1 MNWTLEAVALPF
13 LFVLIAALSSRYA
26 IKAEANH
33 RFLVLTRSVF
43 IAAVLELVLILR
55 PNNAA
60 LLIASHALDM
70 LCACELAR
78 YAIVSLKG
86 FEGRFKNLNK
96 IILFTGWAMLLI
108 NLLLNGGDVFIETS
122 IRSAFAMFFLIEAI
136 AAQLFLQ
143 KNSGQFI
150 VMSMVYFMLLDAFIA
165 QYLFFSDILFVYAA
179 ATLMLFV
186 AFFYLEA
193 PIYRSLISS
202 EAEIEAARIASLES
216 ARKANAANRA
226 KSDFLANTSHE
237 IRTPMNAILGMNELI
252 LRECRDED
260 VRKAAHSIRKSGK
273 RLLDIINNILDIS
286 KIESGKMEIFESD
299 YHFVELINDCE
310 DSLVEDIRDKDLKLN
325 FTLDDNMPEHL
336 HGDDTHLRQVIMN
349 LLDNAVKYTEHGEI
363 NLRVSWRQESQ
374 HFINLSILVADTG
387 IGMHDEDLDKLFNY
401 FSRVNMNETQTVY
414 GVGLGLML
422 TRRLLELMSGTISV
436 SSIYGKGTNFIVE
449 IPQMLAQDGVNLTV
463 KDYRDYRTSR
473 NNLNNNLNKANN
485 EKISLADARILIVD
499 DTPVNLV
506 VAKGMLKDTHAHIDT
521 AESGE
526 DALKLLSVNKY
537 NIIFLDHMMPG
548 LDGIET
554 LNQAK
559 DLAAKGESAS
569 ADAVYI
575 ALTDKAASAEEYIN
589 LGFDNYLAKPFN
601 SKKMLELL
609 EQYI

>member
-1 MNWTLEAVALPF
+1 
-13 LFVLIAALSSRYA
+13 
-26 IKAEANH
+26 
-33 RFLVLTRSVF
+33 
-43 IAAVLELVLILR
+43 
-55 PNNAA
+55 
-60 LLIASHALDM
+60 
-70 LCACELAR
+70 
-78 YAIVSLKG
+78 
-86 FEGRFKNLNK
+86 
-96 IILFTGWAMLLI
+96 
-108 NLLLNGGDVFIETS
+108 
-122 IRSAFAMFFLIEAI
+122 
-136 AAQLFLQ
+136 
-143 KNSGQFI
+143 
-150 VMSMVYFMLLDAFIA
+150 
-165 QYLFFSDILFVYAA
+165 
-179 ATLMLFV
+179 
-186 AFFYLEA
+186 
-193 PIYRSLISS
+193 
-202 EAEIEAARIASLES
+202 
-216 ARKANAANRA
+216 
-226 KSDFLANTSHE
+226 
-237 IRTPMNAILGMNELI
+237 
-252 LRECRDED
+252 
-260 VRKAAHSIRKSGK
+260 
-273 RLLDIINNILDIS
+273 
-286 KIESGKMEIFESD
+286 
-299 YHFVELINDCE
+299 
-310 DSLVEDIRDKDLKLN
+310 
-325 FTLDDNMPEHL
+325 
-336 HGDDTHLRQVIMN
+336 
-349 LLDNAVKYTEHGEI
+349 LDNAVKYTEHGEI

-401 FSRVNMNETQTVY
+401 FSRVNLNETQTVY

-436 SSIYGKGTNFIVE
+436 ASIYGKGTNFTVE

-485 EKISLADARILIVD
+485 EKRSLADARILIVD

-575 ALTDKAASAEEYIN
+575 ALTAKAASAEEYIN

>member
-60 LLIASHALDM
+60 LLIMSHAFDM

-108 NLLLNGGDVFIETS
+108 NLLLNGGDIFIETS

-325 FTLDDNMPEHL
+325 FTLDDNMPEYL

-401 FSRVNMNETQTVY
+401 FSRVNLNETQTVY

-436 SSIYGKGTNFIVE
+436 ASIYGKGTNFTVE

-485 EKISLADARILIVD
+485 EKRSLADARILIVD

-575 ALTDKAASAEEYIN
+575 ALTAKAASAEEYIN